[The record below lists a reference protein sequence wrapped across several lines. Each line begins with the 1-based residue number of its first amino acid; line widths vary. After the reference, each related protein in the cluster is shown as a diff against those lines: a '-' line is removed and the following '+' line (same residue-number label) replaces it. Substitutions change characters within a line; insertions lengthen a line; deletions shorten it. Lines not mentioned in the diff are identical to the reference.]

1 MRKPLNRN
9 AVKYIAVFAMLL
21 DHIAWTFLDFSTPTA
36 QIFHIVGRT
45 TAPVMCFFLA
55 QGYEHTRSFK
65 KYALR
70 LFVFA
75 VISEVPWWLMR
86 GEELFSPSF
95 NMIFTLF
102 LALLAVH
109 VEATRENKAE
119 KVLLIGLLCVL
130 SYWCDWKYFAVLW
143 SVGFY
148 KCRDSVKKCCLWQVI
163 VGLLYCLYA
172 FYGSFSSSGDMV
184 HALASSAF
192 SLGTFLSV
200 PLLLLYNG
208 KSGKKTKGGK
218 WFFYVFYPLHMTVL
232 GLIHVMLA
240 IN

>member
-21 DHIAWTFLDFSTPTA
+21 DHIAWVFLDFSSPTA
-36 QIFHIVGRT
+36 QVFHVLGRM

-55 QGYEHTRSFK
+55 QGYEYTRSFK

-70 LFVFA
+70 LFLFA
-75 VISEVPWWLMR
+75 VLSEVPWWLMR

-102 LALLAVH
+102 LSLLAVH
-109 VEATRENKAE
+109 VEATRDSKVE
-119 KVLLIGLLCVL
+119 KVLFIGLICVL

-143 SVGFY
+143 CVGFY
-148 KCRDSVKKCCLWQVI
+148 KYRDSIKKCCLWQAL
-163 VGLLYCLYA
+163 VGILYCLYA
-172 FYGSFSSSGDMV
+172 FSGSFSSYGNVGSAFV
-184 HALASSAF
+184 NSAF

-200 PLLLLYNG
+200 FLLLLYNG
-208 KSGKKTKGGK
+208 ESVKKTRGGK

-232 GLIHVMLA
+232 GLIHIFVR
-240 IN
+240 

>member
-1 MRKPLNRN
+1 MRKPFNRN
-9 AVKYIAVFAMLL
+9 ALKYIAVFAMLL
-21 DHIAWTFLDFSTPTA
+21 DHIAWVFLDFHTPTA
-36 QIFHIVGRT
+36 QIFHIVGRI

-86 GEELFSPSF
+86 GEELFSLSF

-102 LALLAVH
+102 LSLLAVH
-109 VEATRENKAE
+109 IEATRENTAE
-119 KVLLIGLLCVL
+119 KVLLIGLICVL

-148 KCRDSVKKCCLWQVI
+148 KCRDSVKKCCLWQVT
-163 VGLLYCLYA
+163 VGILYCIYA
-172 FYGSFSSSGDMV
+172 FYGSFSSSGDIR
-184 HALASSAF
+184 HALLSSAF

-200 PLLLLYNG
+200 PLLLCYNG
-208 KSGKKTKGGK
+208 ESGKKTKGGK

-232 GLIHVMLA
+232 GLIHVM
-240 IN
+240 IR

>member
-102 LALLAVH
+102 LSLLAVH

-148 KCRDSVKKCCLWQVI
+148 KCRDSVKKCCLWQVM

-208 KSGKKTKGGK
+208 ESGKKTKGGK

>member
-1 MRKPLNRN
+1 MTKPFNRN
-9 AVKYIAVFAMLL
+9 ALKYIAVFAMLL
-21 DHIAWTFLDFSTPTA
+21 DHIAWTFLSFRTPTA
-36 QIFHIVGRT
+36 QIFHIVGRI
-45 TAPVMCFFLA
+45 TAPLMCFFLA

-86 GEELFSPSF
+86 GEELFTPSF

-109 VEATRENKAE
+109 VEATRESMSE

-130 SYWCDWKYFAVLW
+130 SCWCDWKYFAVLW

-208 KSGKKTKGGK
+208 ESGKKTKGGK

>member
-1 MRKPLNRN
+1 MSKPLNRN
-9 AVKYIAVFAMLL
+9 ALKYIAVFAMLL
-21 DHIAWTFLDFSTPTA
+21 DHIAWVFLDFSSPTA
-36 QIFHIVGRT
+36 QIFHILGRT

-55 QGYEHTRSFK
+55 QGYEHTRSLK

-70 LFVFA
+70 LLVFA

-109 VEATRENKAE
+109 VEATRESKAE

-148 KCRDSVKKCCLWQVI
+148 KYRDSLKKCCLWQVI
-163 VGLLYCLYA
+163 VGALYCFYA
-172 FYGSFSSSGDMV
+172 FYGSFSSSGDVV
-184 HALASSAF
+184 HALVSSAF

-208 KSGKKTKGGK
+208 ESGKKTKGGK

-232 GLIHVMLA
+232 GLIHVFLP
-240 IN
+240 

>member
-1 MRKPLNRN
+1 MMTKPLNRN

-21 DHIAWTFLDFSTPTA
+21 DHIAWTFLSFRTPTA
-36 QIFHIVGRT
+36 QLFHVIGRI

-55 QGYEHTRSFK
+55 QGYVYTRSFK

-70 LFVFA
+70 LFLFA
-75 VISEVPWWLMR
+75 VISQLPWLLMR
-86 GEELFSPSF
+86 DEELFALSF

-102 LALLAVH
+102 LSLLAVH
-109 VEATRENKAE
+109 AEATRENTAE
-119 KVLLIGLLCVL
+119 KVLLIGLICVF

-148 KCRDSVKKCCLWQVI
+148 KYRDSIKKCCLWQAT
-163 VGLLYCLYA
+163 VGILYCLYA
-172 FYGSFSSSGDMV
+172 FLGSFLFSGDV
-184 HALASSAF
+184 LQAFLSSAF

-200 PLLLLYNG
+200 VLLLLYNG
-208 KSGKKTKGGK
+208 KPGKKTKGGK

-232 GLIHVMLA
+232 GILHIF
-240 IN
+240 IR

>member
-75 VISEVPWWLMR
+75 VISEVP
-86 GEELFSPSF
+86 
-95 NMIFTLF
+95 
-102 LALLAVH
+102 
-109 VEATRENKAE
+109 
-119 KVLLIGLLCVL
+119 
-130 SYWCDWKYFAVLW
+130 
-143 SVGFY
+143 
-148 KCRDSVKKCCLWQVI
+148 
-163 VGLLYCLYA
+163 
-172 FYGSFSSSGDMV
+172 
-184 HALASSAF
+184 
-192 SLGTFLSV
+192 
-200 PLLLLYNG
+200 
-208 KSGKKTKGGK
+208 
-218 WFFYVFYPLHMTVL
+218 
-232 GLIHVMLA
+232 
-240 IN
+240 

>member
-1 MRKPLNRN
+1 MTKPLNRN
-9 AVKYIAVFAMLL
+9 IIKYIAVFAMLL
-21 DHIAWTFLDFSTPTA
+21 DHIAWTFLSFNTPTA
-36 QIFHIVGRT
+36 QVFHIIGRI

-70 LFVFA
+70 LFIFA

-86 GEELFSPSF
+86 GEELFSLSF

-102 LALLAVH
+102 LSLLAIH
-109 VEATRENKAE
+109 VEATGKNTAE
-119 KVLLIGLLCVL
+119 KVLLIGLICVL

-148 KCRDSVKKCCLWQVI
+148 KYRDSIKKCCIWQAV

-172 FYGSFSSSGDMV
+172 FYGSFSSSGGV
-184 HALASSAF
+184 LHALMSCAF

-200 PLLLLYNG
+200 PLLLSYNG
-208 KSGKKTKGGK
+208 ESGKNTKGGK
-218 WFFYVFYPLHMTVL
+218 WFFYIFYPLHMTVL
-232 GLIHVMLA
+232 GIIHIFVR
-240 IN
+240 